1 MIYPCPHCQ
10 TDLEIH
16 SVHFGKELSCPEC
29 NKAFTVEEIPPVVK
43 YEPKE
48 ISFLQV
54 FKIAIYAMI
63 SVLIVAAVCWG
74 AYLAAKRFAPSLFKE
89 TKPVPKTETVDQ
101 AISRLGKRDPEKT
114 VIYVQKTADQEES
127 TAVQDQKNS
136 VTPLKNRKNQ
146 PPVREIRQKNADAE
160 QQFLNELNNAP
171 ENRKK

>member
-74 AYLAAKRFAPSLFKE
+74 AYLTAKRFAPSLFKE
-89 TKPVPKTETVDQ
+89 TKPAPKTETVDQ
-101 AISRLGKRDPEKT
+101 AISRLGKREPEKT
-114 VIYVQKTADQEES
+114 VIYVQQPADQEES
-127 TAVQDQKNS
+127 VAVQGQNPS
-136 VTPLKNRKNQ
+136 VAPLKNRKNQ
-146 PPVREIRQKNADAE
+146 VPVREIRQQNADAE
-160 QQFLNELNNAP
+160 RQFLNDLNNAP
-171 ENRKK
+171 EKLKK

>member
-1 MIYPCPHCQ
+1 MIYSCPHCQ

-54 FKIAIYAMI
+54 FKVAIYAMI

-74 AYLAAKRFAPSLFKE
+74 AYLAAKSIDADFYTKDAMELVRLAGKVLAPS
-89 TKPVPKTETVDQ
+89 VTE
-101 AISRLGKRDPEKT
+101 SRQM
-114 VIYVQKTADQEES
+114 V
-127 TAVQDQKNS
+127 
-136 VTPLKNRKNQ
+136 
-146 PPVREIRQKNADAE
+146 
-160 QQFLNELNNAP
+160 
-171 ENRKK
+171 